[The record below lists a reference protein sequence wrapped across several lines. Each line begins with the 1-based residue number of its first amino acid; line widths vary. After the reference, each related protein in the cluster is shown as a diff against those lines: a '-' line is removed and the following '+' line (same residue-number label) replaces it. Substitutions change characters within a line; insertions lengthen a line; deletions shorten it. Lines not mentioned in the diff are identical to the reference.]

1 MLVIENL
8 PQELRRLR
16 RGQGAQSDGRRRG
29 ETHAVIGPNGAGKT
43 TLFNL
48 VTGHLKPDRGT
59 VSFYG
64 QPLTGLPPHEIVRL
78 GVARS
83 FQRIN
88 IFPRLTVAANVEAA
102 VIAQQRL
109 QLRLFGSVRKAGSL
123 ALELLSV
130 VGLGGEEGRVAGELA
145 YGQQKQ
151 LELAL
156 ALALE
161 PHMLLL
167 DEPTAGMSAEET
179 RRTTR
184 LIKLIQES
192 RGLSLLFTEH
202 DMEVVFGIADRI
214 SVLHHGELIA
224 SGARRRRFAAIRRS
238 GACTWE
244 KNSGPAPGNRSARLL
259 WPQSRPVRGELRGG
273 GRGGGCP
280 GWGATGPARPRPCAA
295 SWA

>member
-1 MLVIENL
+1 MLEIENL
-8 PQELRRLR
+8 HK
-16 RGQGAQSDGRRRG
+16 SFDGFAAVGEVSLTVAPR

-48 VTGHLKPDRGT
+48 VTGHLKPDRGR

-102 VIAQQRL
+102 VIAQQRR
-109 QLRLFGSVRKAGSL
+109 QLRLFGTRRKAGAL
-123 ALELLSV
+123 AEELLSV
-130 VGLGGEEGRVAGELA
+130 VGLGGESGRVAGELA

-161 PHMLLL
+161 PHLLLL

-179 RRTTR
+179 RRTTG
-184 LIKLIQES
+184 LIKRIQEA

-224 SGARRRRFAAIRRS
+224 SGTPREIR
-238 GACTWE
+238 
-244 KNSGPAPGNRSARLL
+244 GN
-259 WPQSRPVRGELRGG
+259 PKVRQVYLGEEE
-273 GRGGGCP
+273 
-280 GWGATGPARPRPCAA
+280 
-295 SWA
+295 

>member
-1 MLVIENL
+1 MLEIEGL
-8 PQELRRLR
+8 HK
-16 RGQGAQSDGRRRG
+16 SFDGFAAVAEVTLTVAPR

-48 VTGHLKPDRGT
+48 VTGHLQPDRGR

-64 QPLTGLPPHEIVRL
+64 HSLTGLPPHEIVRL

-102 VIAQQRL
+102 GIAQQRR
-109 QLRLFGSVRKAGSL
+109 QLRLFGSTRKTESL
-123 ALELLSV
+123 AEELLSV
-130 VGLGGEEGRVAGELA
+130 VGLGGEGGRVAGELA

-161 PHMLLL
+161 PHLLLL

-179 RRTTR
+179 RRATG
-184 LIKLIQES
+184 LIKRIQEA

-224 SGARRRRFAAIRRS
+224 SGEPQEIR
-238 GACTWE
+238 
-244 KNSGPAPGNRSARLL
+244 GN
-259 WPQSRPVRGELRGG
+259 PEVRAVYLGEGE
-273 GRGGGCP
+273 
-280 GWGATGPARPRPCAA
+280 
-295 SWA
+295 

>member
-1 MLVIENL
+1 MLEIENL
-8 PQELRRLR
+8 HK
-16 RGQGAQSDGRRRG
+16 SFDGFAAVEEVSLTVAPR

-48 VTGHLKPDRGT
+48 VTGHLKPDRGR

-102 VIAQQRL
+102 VIAQQGR
-109 QLRLFGSVRKAGSL
+109 QLRLFGTRRKAEAL
-123 ALELLSV
+123 AEELLSV
-130 VGLGGEEGRVAGELA
+130 VGLGGESGRVAGELA

-179 RRTTR
+179 KRTTG
-184 LIKLIQES
+184 LIKRIQEA

-224 SGARRRRFAAIRRS
+224 SGTPREIR
-238 GACTWE
+238 
-244 KNSGPAPGNRSARLL
+244 GN
-259 WPQSRPVRGELRGG
+259 PKVRQVYLGEEE
-273 GRGGGCP
+273 
-280 GWGATGPARPRPCAA
+280 
-295 SWA
+295 

>member
-1 MLVIENL
+1 MLEIENL
-8 PQELRRLR
+8 HK
-16 RGQGAQSDGRRRG
+16 SFDGFAAVEEVSLTVAPR

-48 VTGHLKPDRGT
+48 VTGHLKPDRGR

-102 VIAQQRL
+102 VIAQQGR
-109 QLRLFGSVRKAGSL
+109 QLRLFGTRRKAEAL
-123 ALELLSV
+123 AEELLSV
-130 VGLGGEEGRVAGELA
+130 VGLGGESGRVAGELA

-179 RRTTR
+179 RRTTG
-184 LIKLIQES
+184 LIKRIQEA

-224 SGARRRRFAAIRRS
+224 SGTPREIR
-238 GACTWE
+238 
-244 KNSGPAPGNRSARLL
+244 GN
-259 WPQSRPVRGELRGG
+259 PKVRQVYLGEEE
-273 GRGGGCP
+273 
-280 GWGATGPARPRPCAA
+280 
-295 SWA
+295 

>member
-1 MLVIENL
+1 MLEIENL
-8 PQELRRLR
+8 HK
-16 RGQGAQSDGRRRG
+16 SFDGFAAVGEVSLTVAPR

-48 VTGHLKPDRGT
+48 VTGHLKPDGGR

-102 VIAQQRL
+102 VIAQQRR
-109 QLRLFGSVRKAGSL
+109 QLRLFGSTRKAGAL
-123 ALELLSV
+123 AEELLSV
-130 VGLGGEEGRVAGELA
+130 VGLGGESGRVAGELA

-161 PHMLLL
+161 PHLLLL

-179 RRTTR
+179 RRTTG
-184 LIKLIQES
+184 LIKRIQEA

-224 SGARRRRFAAIRRS
+224 SGTPREIR
-238 GACTWE
+238 
-244 KNSGPAPGNRSARLL
+244 GN
-259 WPQSRPVRGELRGG
+259 PKVRQVYLGEEE
-273 GRGGGCP
+273 
-280 GWGATGPARPRPCAA
+280 
-295 SWA
+295 

>member
-1 MLVIENL
+1 MLEIENL
-8 PQELRRLR
+8 HK
-16 RGQGAQSDGRRRG
+16 SFDGFTAVREVSLTVTRG
-29 ETHAVIGPNGAGKT
+29 ETQAVIGPNGAGKT

-48 VTGHLKPDRGT
+48 VTGHLQPDRGR
-59 VSFYG
+59 VSFFG

-78 GVARS
+78 GVVRS

-102 VIAQQRL
+102 VIAQQGR
-109 QLRLFGSVRKAGSL
+109 QLRLFGSTSKAWGL
-123 ALELLSV
+123 AKELLSV
-130 VGLGGEEGRVAGELA
+130 VGLGGEGGRVAGELA

-179 RRTTR
+179 RQTIG
-184 LIKLIQES
+184 LIKRIVEA

-224 SGARRRRFAAIRRS
+224 SGEPQEIRADPKVRAVYL
-238 GACTWE
+238 GEEEW
-244 KNSGPAPGNRSARLL
+244 PGSK
-259 WPQSRPVRGELRGG
+259 
-273 GRGGGCP
+273 
-280 GWGATGPARPRPCAA
+280 
-295 SWA
+295 